1 MLAAKTKTLSDG
13 EVLPQAKTRV
23 WGLPPE
29 NANGVGDSRPAS
41 STLHWGWSPFYAGTA
56 SGQLDQRY
64 YGVGTGRFNVPD
76 PMHSAALGDPG
87 SWNQYAYVGGD
98 PLNFADPGG
107 TNRLACDQYTLEGT
121 CVGQSLGGGGVAWF
135 TNFWW
140 SPEGTLMAI
149 ATSSYGSPE
158 SAADPQGSSTGGMPS
173 LAVLRHIFLD
183 PAIQGAETLLND
195 PDCQSLF
202 DTLSMDSN
210 FGTTNPAQILQ
221 GAVDHNQVWFG
232 PFGADVGQSV
242 PAQTTGT
249 QRYDSDRVKQGVRH
263 WGRCG
268 AGARPGPGGG
278 EPHWN
283 IHPWDFR
290 SLSTAG
296 LQRTNSIRDQ
306 RGHVDPRASSFYGH
320 SRRR

>member
-1 MLAAKTKTLSDG
+1 
-13 EVLPQAKTRV
+13 
-23 WGLPPE
+23 
-29 NANGVGDSRPAS
+29 
-41 STLHWGWSPFYAGTA
+41 
-56 SGQLDQRY
+56 
-64 YGVGTGRFNVPD
+64 
-76 PMHSAALGDPG
+76 MHSAALGDPG

-249 QRYDSDRVKQGVRH
+249 NGMIQIASNRGFVTGVAVVQVPDPDPRNPLNFTVIPIAQTAGFNGLTQSEINEVMLIH
-263 WGRCG
+263 ELLHFTGT
-268 AGARPGPGGG
+268 AGADNNFQQITLGNG
-278 EPHWN
+278 EVVSGSVG
-283 IHPWDFR
+283 I
-290 SLSTAG
+290 TEAV
-296 LQRTNSIRDQ
+296 RT
-306 RGHVDPRASSFYGH
+306 HCLH
-320 SRRR
+320 H